1 MKGLIIKDLMC
12 LKKQLVLFAFLVAGV
27 LAVSIMYVLSA
38 RFGNIALA
46 AEKMIADNQLP
57 GPDVQ
62 KLGSLALVL
71 FMLLPIAMVGDMA
84 NVFDADGKA
93 GFARVAG
100 TLPVSLRKRVL
111 SRYLTIFALFGIGVV
126 VDIVIAAVL
135 AALTDMITFADF
147 FGIILS
153 AASIQSIY
161 SALAIMFCILLGK
174 NHLDLARFLAIL
186 TLFAGVILA
195 NLGKIIAVVKKI
207 AASSSAYNP
216 EASGDISFLWDI
228 RDFLIEKWYIL
239 LILAAAVC
247 VSSYFL
253 SCIAAEKKRGVI

>member
-1 MKGLIIKDLMC
+1 MKGLIIKDVMC
-12 LKKQLVLFAFLVAGV
+12 LKKQLVLFGFLVAGV
-27 LAVSIMYVLSA
+27 LAVSVMYVLSA
-38 RFGNIALA
+38 RFGNLALA

-62 KLGSLALVL
+62 KLGSLALIL
-71 FMLLPIAMVGDMA
+71 FMLLPITMVGDLA
-84 NVFDADGKA
+84 YTFDADGKA

-100 TLPVSLRKRVL
+100 TLPVPLKKRVL
-111 SRYLTIFALFGIGVV
+111 SRYLTIFALCFLGVT
-126 VDIVIAAVL
+126 VDIAIAAVL

-153 AASIQSIY
+153 AAALQSSY

-186 TLFAGVILA
+186 TLIAGFILA